1 MLSMRNPLHIQEHIQ
16 TESEGIEKIFHENG
30 NQKKIGVAILT
41 LGKIDFNIKTV
52 TTDKEEHYIV
62 IKGSIQDEALITIVI
77 IYAPNI
83 GACQYIR
90 QILMATNGQIDG
102 NTIIVEDV
110 NTSVI
115 SMDRSSRQMINKQT
129 QSLCNILDQIH
140 LVDIYKVCAVVF
152 KSL

>member
-129 QSLCNILDQIH
+129 QALCNILDQIH